1 MIGVVTGICLL
12 NSGHSPA
19 DLVDT
24 GDPAEH
30 LRQIVYLAAMSI
42 SKATNPLQVFVS
54 PGFFVFN
61 VLVFGHYLSYMLGSK
76 NK

>member
-1 MIGVVTGICLL
+1 MMIGVVTGICLL

-30 LRQIVYLAAMSI
+30 LRQRESI
-42 SKATNPLQVFVS
+42 PAP
-54 PGFFVFN
+54 
-61 VLVFGHYLSYMLGSK
+61 
-76 NK
+76 

>member
-1 MIGVVTGICLL
+1 MMIGVVTGICLL

-30 LRQIVYLAAMSI
+30 LRQIGKMVYQLYQLTAEEINMVEG
-42 SKATNPLQVFVS
+42 Q
-54 PGFFVFN
+54 
-61 VLVFGHYLSYMLGSK
+61 
-76 NK
+76 